1 MIDNDHAIGLFGADR
16 IQQYSFVDMMDMGD
30 EDDNS
35 VNLLKY
41 SPYYDENTQQQA
53 FLDGNETLNILSL
66 NCQSLNAKFL
76 ELQIYLETLRSSG
89 IVIDVVCLQETWIAN
104 NEEVSHLT
112 IENYDLISKGKRCST
127 HGGVAFYLHK
137 NYKFK
142 ILEVL
147 DSES

>member
-66 NCQSLNAKFL
+66 NCQSLNAKFA

-127 HGGVAFYLHK
+127 HGGVAIYFTQKL
-137 NYKFK
+137 
-142 ILEVL
+142 
-147 DSES
+147 